1 MPITVMEVQG
11 DGVPDNPG
19 RVIWDKP
26 VRTGQKDNYAT
37 NLGVS
42 ATISFPLDGGLHE
55 RCKEEPGD
63 SNTNAATTNC

>member
-37 NLGVS
+37 NMGIS
-42 ATISFPLDGGLHE
+42 ATISFPLDGGLPKDVVG
-55 RCKEEPGD
+55 CD